1 MYSSERAKTIVKKD
15 VAHLSAGIEDNVQ
28 LTAVRFDK
36 SINGNS
42 FIEFKFEKEGK
53 LLTHTE
59 WEPAKRSDETEDAFQ
74 SKCDNQFSRIE
85 QIMKCFYPNAEDR
98 KFVGENF
105 TQFAQWVTDMLN
117 KADLNILLRVKIVY
131 NNSGYTTLPKYA
143 KYTFIEPMS
152 LVNENKSVIVK
163 LGIDQ
168 FEKPIVADLEKSNPN
183 PFTVVDGTMDN
194 TNDAD
199 PNGLPF

>member
-15 VAHLSAGIEDNVQ
+15 VAHLSAGIVDNVM

-59 WEPAKRSDETEDAFQ
+59 WEPSKRSDETEESFQ
-74 SKCDNQFSRIE
+74 NKCDNQFSRIE
-85 QIMKCFYPNAEDR
+85 QILKCYYPNAEDR
-98 KFVGENF
+98 KFIGENF
-105 TQFAQWVTDMLN
+105 TQFAQWVTEMLN
-117 KADLNILLRVKIVY
+117 KADLTTLLRVKIVY

-168 FEKPIVADLEKSNPN
+168 FEKPIVADLEKSNPS
-183 PFTVVDGTMDN
+183 PFSMGSSMDEN
-194 TNDAD
+194 NSAN

>member
-15 VAHLSAGIEDNVQ
+15 VAHLSAGIEDNVL

-36 SINGNS
+36 SANGNM

-53 LLTHTE
+53 TLTHTE
-59 WEPAKRSDETEDAFQ
+59 WEPTKRDDETEESFQ
-74 SKCDNQFSRIE
+74 NKCDNQFSRIE
-85 QIMKCFYPNAEDR
+85 QIMKCYYPNPEDR
-98 KFVGENF
+98 QFVGENF
-105 TQFAQWVTDMLN
+105 TQFAQWVTNMLN
-117 KADLNILLRVKIVY
+117 KADLNTLLRVKIVY
-131 NNSGYTTLPKYA
+131 NNGGYTTLPKYA

-168 FEKPIVADLEKSNPN
+168 FEKPIVADLEKANPN
-183 PFTVVDGTMDN
+183 PFNVESTMDSN
-194 TNDAD
+194 NAD

>member
-15 VAHLSAGIEDNVQ
+15 VAHLSAGIEDNVL

-36 SINGNS
+36 SANGNM

-53 LLTHTE
+53 TLTHTE
-59 WEPAKRSDETEDAFQ
+59 WEPTKRNDETEESFQ
-74 SKCDNQFSRIE
+74 NKCDNQFSRIE
-85 QIMKCFYPNAEDR
+85 QIMKCYYPNPEDR
-98 KFVGENF
+98 QFVGENF
-105 TQFAQWVTDMLN
+105 TQFAQWVTNMLN
-117 KADLNILLRVKIVY
+117 KADLNTLLRVKIVY
-131 NNSGYTTLPKYA
+131 NNGGYTTLPKYA

-168 FEKPIVADLEKSNPN
+168 FEKPIIADLEKSNPN
-183 PFTVVDGTMDN
+183 PFNVEGTMDSN
-194 TNDAD
+194 NAD

>member
-15 VAHLSAGIEDNVQ
+15 VAHLSAGIEDNVL

-36 SINGNS
+36 SANGNM

-53 LLTHTE
+53 TLTHTE
-59 WEPAKRSDETEDAFQ
+59 WEPTKRDDETEESFQ
-74 SKCDNQFSRIE
+74 NKCDNQFSRIE
-85 QIMKCFYPNAEDR
+85 QIMKCYYPNPEDR
-98 KFVGENF
+98 QFVGENF
-105 TQFAQWVTDMLN
+105 TQFAQWVTNMLN
-117 KADLNILLRVKIVY
+117 KADLNTLLRVKIVY
-131 NNSGYTTLPKYA
+131 NNGGYTTLPKYA

-168 FEKPIVADLEKSNPN
+168 FEKPTVADLEKSNPS
-183 PFTVVDGTMDN
+183 PFSMERTMDEN
-194 TNDAD
+194 SNAN

>member
-15 VAHLSAGIEDNVQ
+15 VAHLSAGIVDDVL
-28 LTAVRFDK
+28 LTAVKFDK
-36 SINGNS
+36 SLNGNS

-53 LLTHTE
+53 TLTHTE
-59 WEPAKRSDETEDAFQ
+59 WEPSKRSDETDESFQ
-74 SKCDNQFSRIE
+74 NKCDNQFSRIE
-85 QIMKCFYPNAEDR
+85 QIMKCYYPNSEDR
-98 KFVGENF
+98 KFIGENF
-105 TQFAQWVTDMLN
+105 TQFAQWVVDMLN
-117 KADLNILLRVKIVY
+117 KANLDTLLRVKIVY
-131 NNSGYTTLPKYA
+131 NNNGYTTLPKYA
-143 KYTFIEPMS
+143 KYTFIEPMT

-183 PFTVVDGTMDN
+183 PFTTMNGTLDN
-194 TNDAD
+194 TDEN

>member
-15 VAHLSAGIEDNVQ
+15 VAHLSAGIEDNVL

-36 SINGNS
+36 SANGNM

-53 LLTHTE
+53 TLTHTE
-59 WEPAKRSDETEDAFQ
+59 WEPTKRDDETEESFQ
-74 SKCDNQFSRIE
+74 NKCDNQFSRIE
-85 QIMKCFYPNAEDR
+85 QIMKCYYPNPEDR
-98 KFVGENF
+98 QFVGENF
-105 TQFAQWVTDMLN
+105 TQFAQWVTNMLN
-117 KADLNILLRVKIVY
+117 KADLNTLLRVKIVY
-131 NNSGYTTLPKYA
+131 NNGGYTTLPKYA

-168 FEKPIVADLEKSNPN
+168 FEKPIIADLEKSNPN
-183 PFTVVDGTMDN
+183 PFNVEGTMDSN
-194 TNDAD
+194 NAD

>member
-15 VAHLSAGIEDNVQ
+15 VAHLSAGIEDNVL

-36 SINGNS
+36 STNGNL

-53 LLTHTE
+53 TLTHTE
-59 WEPAKRSDETEDAFQ
+59 WEPTKRSDETEESFQ
-74 SKCDNQFSRIE
+74 NKCDNQFSRIE
-85 QIMKCFYPNAEDR
+85 QIMKCYYPNPEDR

-105 TQFAQWVTDMLN
+105 TQFAQWVTTMLN
-117 KADLNILLRVKIVY
+117 KADLNTPLRVKIVY
-131 NNSGYTTLPKYA
+131 NNGGYTTLPKYA

-163 LGIDQ
+163 LSIDQ
-168 FEKPIVADLEKSNPN
+168 FEKPIVADLEKANPN
-183 PFTVVDGTMDN
+183 PFNIESN
-194 TNDAD
+194 TDSNNID